1 MCPCRGG
8 RGWEGGGGRVQA
20 ERPTRTHPQ
29 GQGNGPEGER
39 HTELDRSPCPGRRCP
54 CGCPQQVDRLGHPL
68 ARGVARM
75 APGWLPTIMA
85 GPAQPCPQR
94 DETHHGSPQTWL
106 VASRRTDRAL
116 YPETSLDLIPG
127 DRAVLGDLSSGVVG
141 GLNVRQV
148 LRRLGEPL
156 QVIRVDHRGH
166 TTAPAGQEDRLM
178 SGADVVDNLIEL
190 ATRNRDRQIEHDPS
204 MGEGRSFHASSP
216 RSDSGLLLCLPLA
229 AVASDLRDHS
239 RNNDDPH
246 DVAPAPADT
255 TPVHHSPP
263 STPPPITTTLQL

>member
-1 MCPCRGG
+1 
-8 RGWEGGGGRVQA
+8 
-20 ERPTRTHPQ
+20 
-29 GQGNGPEGER
+29 
-39 HTELDRSPCPGRRCP
+39 
-54 CGCPQQVDRLGHPL
+54 
-68 ARGVARM
+68 M